1 MSVRKVTDDAKQVG
15 QDALGSAND
24 PEWRDEEFE
33 TLMANERRKGIV
45 IFILWTT
52 LVVAMF
58 AAALLFSYF
67 IPHMLR

>member
-1 MSVRKVTDDAKQVG
+1 VYQSDD
-15 QDALGSAND
+15 
-24 PEWRDEEFE
+24 DEEFKKY
-33 TLMANERRKGIV
+33 LAKDRRKGIAEFV
-45 IFILWTT
+45 LWTT